1 MILKK
6 MLFSDQG
13 EIDSSQNQNQ
23 NQNQSQNEMEM
34 EMEKEEDL
42 EMEIEKEE
50 DNANANASQPNNQSA
65 KGYFMF
71 LGDTNVPSFF
81 RRPSSSNDGIFAIIP
96 CGMYQDRESNTC
108 RNCSYLYING
118 IFDK

>member
-1 MILKK
+1 

-13 EIDSSQNQNQ
+13 EIGS
-23 NQNQSQNEMEM
+23 QNQSQNEMEM
-34 EMEKEEDL
+34 EKEGDVDMD
-42 EMEIEKEE
+42 MEIENENE
-50 DNANANASQPNNQSA
+50 IENEMQSHNQSA

-81 RRPSSSNDGIFAIIP
+81 RRPSSSTDGIFAIIP
-96 CGMYQDRESNTC
+96 CGMYQDRESNAC